1 MGHSGTFKVTFDKKM
16 SPISFYLTT
25 DDAAQINP
33 CPMESQCFLF
43 AELKTASWKFHRCTK
58 TSRLILYE
66 RDKSHWV
73 VLVWLQL
80 LVSAVGF

>member
-58 TSRLILYE
+58 IYE
-66 RDKSHWV
+66 IYLRDKSQF
-73 VLVWLQL
+73 L
-80 LVSAVGF
+80 